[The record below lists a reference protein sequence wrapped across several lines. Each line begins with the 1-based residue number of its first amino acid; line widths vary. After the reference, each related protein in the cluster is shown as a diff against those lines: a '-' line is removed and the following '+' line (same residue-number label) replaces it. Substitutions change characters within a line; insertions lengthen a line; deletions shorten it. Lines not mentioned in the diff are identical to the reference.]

1 MGVSELIIGLTVV
14 AIGTSL
20 PELVVSVTSAVKG
33 ETDLAIGNI
42 VGSNIFNML
51 AVLSIPCLLA
61 PTEIASNVF
70 WRDFGLMFSLTVLL
84 GLFAYG
90 FSGRSRISRPEGGI
104 LLLAW
109 LGYIGS
115 LYFGF

>member
-1 MGVSELIIGLTVV
+1 MSQQKAVLTLILSLVFLLLSSELLVWAVVKIAHRMGVSELIIGLTVV

-51 AVLSIPCLLA
+51 AVLAIPCLTRAHRDSKQRFLA
-61 PTEIASNVF
+61 
-70 WRDFGLMFSLTVLL
+70 
-84 GLFAYG
+84 
-90 FSGRSRISRPEGGI
+90 
-104 LLLAW
+104 
-109 LGYIGS
+109 
-115 LYFGF
+115 

>member
-1 MGVSELIIGLTVV
+1 
-14 AIGTSL
+14 
-20 PELVVSVTSAVKG
+20 VKG

-51 AVLSIPCLLA
+51 AVLAIPCLLS

-70 WRDFGLMFSLTVLL
+70 WRDFGLMFGLTVLL
-84 GLFAYG
+84 GFFAYG
-90 FSGRSRISRPEGGI
+90 FSGRSEISRPEGGI